1 MATSTVTNTSTLR
14 RREEA
19 AHGTLAFH
27 FDRPAGFEFRAG
39 QSIDLTLVNP
49 AETDAEGNTRAFS
62 IVSAPSDPELTIAT
76 RVRDTAFKR
85 TLAGMPLGSEVKIDG
100 PSGSF
105 TLLKNSARKVVFL
118 AGGIGITPFHCMIRH
133 ASLSRLP
140 HQLYLFYSNR
150 RPEDA
155 PFLIELQA
163 LTQQNPNFHFV
174 PTMTE
179 MEKSQR
185 TWDGERGVINREM
198 LAKHLP
204 SLEEPVFYVA
214 GPPAMVA
221 AMRQM
226 LIAAQVDEDDIRT
239 EEFFGY

>member
-1 MATSTVTNTSTLR
+1 MPTSTLTNTSVLR
-14 RREEA
+14 RREEVA
-19 AHGTLAFH
+19 QGTLAFH
-27 FDRPAGFEFRAG
+27 FDKPAGFEFSAG

-76 RVRDTAFKR
+76 RIRDTAFKR
-85 TLAGMPLGSEVKIDG
+85 TLATMPVGAEVKIDG
-100 PSGSF
+100 PGGSF
-105 TLLKNSARKVVFL
+105 TLLKSSARKVVFL
-118 AGGIGITPFHCMIRH
+118 AGGIGVTPFLSMIRH
-133 ASLSRLP
+133 ALLNKLP

-174 PTMTE
+174 PTITK

-185 TWDGERGVINREM
+185 AWDGERGVITREM

-204 SLEEPVFYVA
+204 SLGEAVFYIA

-226 LIAAQVDEDDIRT
+226 LLAALVDEDDIRT
-239 EEFFGY
+239 EEFSGY